1 MINKQAV
8 QEFLDYPRDDNSW
21 IKTVDRGSLENALCE
36 ICQTYS
42 LKTKLF
48 LHQLAAV
55 YLGVCFPGYL
65 FFLDMGSGKEQP
77 LDSKILTPAGWKTMG
92 EMKIGM
98 EICHP
103 TAQTSHVIG
112 VYPQGFKDVY
122 KVTFTD
128 GSSTECGLDHLWTVQ
143 SPFMKWKNKGYKTLP
158 LSRIKETIKQKSN
171 NLNHFIPMT
180 EPVHFEKNEQTFI
193 IHPYALGCLI
203 GDGSLTTRSINL
215 TKGDTELFTLVEEYL
230 PETLEFSQKE
240 GITQSIKRKSETSRQ
255 NSWTVEVRRLGLNT
269 KSNAKHIPSE
279 YLFSSIEN
287 RTALLQGLMDTDGYV
302 SEKGGDV
309 EWSTSSEK
317 LCEDFIFLVQSLG
330 GTAYSKIKVVSE
342 KNYWIVRLLLP
353 NTFKLFRLNRKK
365 LRWEQRQGKY
375 QPRRGI
381 MSVEFVG
388 RKECQCISVDNSDGL
403 YITDDFIVTHN
414 TLAALTV
421 VHIRKQLKQ
430 VKKTLVVVPNAVNVE
445 NWLEEIKKHTSFSA
459 IGLVGTK
466 DERAELLKTKADLY
480 VINYE
485 GLPVFM
491 TDFQDITKKRSNK
504 ANAAKRKRVINTV
517 AARQFARNFDM
528 LILDELHHIKHEDT
542 LAFQLCSILSK
553 HAEYRLGMTG
563 TPIGRDPINFWAQ
576 FFVID
581 QGETL
586 GSVKSLYLQALFKPQ
601 HKTFGFGVSW
611 VLPEKQKPVL
621 QQMLLHRSLRY
632 ADYECNDLPAL
643 STFQILLT
651 MPPDTLQ
658 YYKSIVSE
666 SIEIAKSPV
675 AERAE
680 KRKNCYTKCRQ
691 VASGFVYETSENTKV
706 KEVVTFSEN
715 PKLDAL
721 EEILEDIPNDC
732 KVVIF
737 HVFNQ
742 TGKAIG
748 ERLKKIKFKY
758 AAMNVWSEND
768 KTTESKRFKEDPTV
782 RALVVNIASGGEGL
796 NLQVANYCIFVETT
810 ERPDARKQALKR
822 THRTGQQKHCYV
834 YDLVMKNTVEL
845 KILQFLEEGK
855 NLFSALVE
863 GTESL
868 SMDL

>member
-8 QEFLDYPRDDNSW
+8 KEFLEQPRDDNSW
-21 IKTVDRGSLENALCE
+21 IKTVDRQSLENALSE
-36 ICQTYS
+36 IYPAWS

-48 LHQLAAV
+48 THQLAAM
-55 YLGVCFPGYL
+55 YLGLCFPGYL
-65 FFLDMGSGKEQP
+65 FFLDMGGGKEQP
-77 LDSKILTPAGWKTMG
+77 LDSKILTPTGWKTMG
-92 EMKIGM
+92 EMSVGM

-128 GSSTECGLDHLWTVQ
+128 GSSAECGLDHLWTVQ
-143 SPFMKWKNKGYKTLP
+143 SPGMKWRNSGYRTWP
-158 LSRIKETIKQKSN
+158 LSRIKERIKDTSN
-171 NLNHFIPMT
+171 NLVHFIPMT
-180 EPVHFEKNEQTFI
+180 DPVHFENNEQSFV

-203 GDGSLTTRSINL
+203 GDGGLSNNVVTL
-215 TKGDTELFTLVEEYL
+215 TKGDSELFTLVEEYL

-240 GITQSIKRKSETSRQ
+240 RITQSFKRKFGTSRQ
-255 NSWTVEVRRLGLNT
+255 NSWAVEIRRLGLNT

-302 SEKGGDV
+302 SERGGTD
-309 EWSTSSEK
+309 WSTSSEK

-330 GTAYSKIKVVSE
+330 GTAHSKIKVVNE

-353 NTFKLFRLNRKK
+353 NTFPLFRLTRKK

-403 YITDDFIVTHN
+403 YITDNFIVTHN
-414 TLAALTV
+414 TLAALNV
-421 VHIRKQLKQ
+421 VHVRKQLKQ

-445 NWLEEIKKHTSFSA
+445 NWLEEIKKHTQFSA
-459 IGLVGTK
+459 IGLTGSK
-466 DERAELLKTKADLY
+466 DERSELLKRKVDIY

-485 GLPVFM
+485 GLPVLM
-491 TDFQDITKKRSNK
+491 TDFQTVKKGK
-504 ANAAKRKRVINTV
+504 TTKRKRVINAVT
-517 AARQFARNFDM
+517 ARQFAQNFDM
-528 LILDELHHIKHEDT
+528 IILDEIHHIKHTDT

-553 HAEYRLGMTG
+553 HSDYRLGLTG

-581 QGETL
+581 HGATL
-586 GSVKSLYLQALFKPQ
+586 GTTKPLYLQALFKPQ
-601 HKTFGFGVSW
+601 QNYFKGVSW
-611 VLPEKQKPVL
+611 ILPEKQNVVL

-632 ADYECNDLPAL
+632 ADYECNDLPPV
-643 STFQILLT
+643 STFQIMLT
-651 MPPDTLQ
+651 LPSDTFQ
-658 YYKSIVSE
+658 YYKNLVAE
-666 SIEIAKSPV
+666 SIEVAKGNS
-675 AERAE
+675 AEAKE
-680 KRKNCYTKCRQ
+680 QRKNYYTKCRQ
-691 VASGFVYETSENTKV
+691 VASGFVYETNEETKSR
-706 KEVVTFSEN
+706 EIITFSEN

-721 EEILEDIPNDC
+721 EEILEDVPSDC

-748 ERLKKIKFKY
+748 ERLKKMKFKY
-758 AAMNVWSEND
+758 AAMNVWSENE
-768 KTTESKRFKEDPTV
+768 K
-782 RALVVNIASGGEGL
+782 
-796 NLQVANYCIFVETT
+796 
-810 ERPDARKQALKR
+810 
-822 THRTGQQKHCYV
+822 
-834 YDLVMKNTVEL
+834 TVEL
-845 KILQFLEEGK
+845 KSF
-855 NLFSALVE
+855 
-863 GTESL
+863 
-868 SMDL
+868 